1 MLAKLAVS
9 CFEISFSFS
18 SPNTVTAAIKKT
30 CGTLRPKMKATGGR
44 FYDCEAGVVVRM
56 VVDSLL
62 PHAKF
67 EPNDHRKN
75 APPFISHRKPKR
87 LALA

>member
-1 MLAKLAVS
+1 
-9 CFEISFSFS
+9 
-18 SPNTVTAAIKKT
+18 
-30 CGTLRPKMKATGGR
+30 MKATGGR